1 MDLKQYLTDNN
12 SDLSQNS
19 ILSYISNLKS
29 VHKAYNKNMSSK
41 SDINVKDLDFLLNE
55 KPETVIKALEQVYTN
70 TNTQRNL
77 LNSIIIFTKASKLKK
92 DYIEQ
97 YENKR
102 DTLHQ
107 KYEDLAKSHTKTE
120 RQVTNWISVEE
131 FDGVLSKMAKRIKDF
146 NMWKLYNEEEKA
158 WSYLQSYVI
167 LMVYKSH
174 QLRNDISNMKYI
186 YANSKDVMDSKT
198 NYLVISSKRNPSF
211 SMILNE
217 FKTRKSHGQ
226 IKFDIENEDLIK
238 VLKKWLKVNS
248 NENHYLF
255 MKADRKSPLTASQLS
270 KLIIKVFERE
280 VGKTVGSS
288 LLRHVMLSA
297 KYADTLKEMKKDSE
311 TMGHS
316 MATQK
321 NYILFKNEDSDDK

>member
-12 SDLSQNS
+12 RELSPKS

-41 SDINVKDLDFLLNE
+41 SDINVKDLQFLMTE

-77 LNSIIIFTKASKLKK
+77 LNSIIIFTKASKLKD
-92 DYIEQ
+92 DYIKQ

-107 KYEDLAKSHTKTE
+107 KYEDLAKSHTPTL
-120 RQVTNWISVEE
+120 RQKQNWVTVEE
-131 FDGVLSKMAKRIKDF
+131 FDSVLDKMKKRIKDF

-167 LMVYKSH
+167 LMVYRNH
-174 QLRNDISNMKYI
+174 QLRNDIGNMKYI
-186 YANSKDVMDSKT
+186 YANKDVMDDKT

-211 SMILNE
+211 SMILND

-226 IKFDIENEDLIK
+226 IKFDIENEELIK

-255 MKADRKSPLTASQLS
+255 MKADRKTPLTASQLS
-270 KLIIKVFERE
+270 KLIIKVFEKYT
-280 VGKTVGSS
+280 GKKIGSS
-288 LLRHVMLSA
+288 MIRHVMLSD
-297 KYADTLKEMKKDSE
+297 KYSDVLKNMRDDASE
-311 TMGHS
+311 MGHS